1 MTVIVIS
8 NVIQNKMEMEIK
20 TVIKTLIDDCDR
32 DLDLVIGNRMEM
44 EMEIMIEIVGVIV
57 ITGNHL
63 MDNLVHRDTQF
74 INNKNVAAS
83 WLNCVIIYKE

>member
-1 MTVIVIS
+1 M
-8 NVIQNKMEMEIK
+8 
-20 TVIKTLIDDCDR
+20 IKTLIDDCDR

-63 MDNLVHRDTQF
+63 MDNLVHRDT
-74 INNKNVAAS
+74 
-83 WLNCVIIYKE
+83 